1 MAKRKKTKRSTVRRR
16 RVGGAGMN
24 LDPLMFA
31 AIGAVAGKFVGKFL
45 ASQTLSSNTKTD
57 AMIKQAIPV
66 VGGVALSMTLGKK
79 DSKMN
84 YLGLGMAASGAAN
97 LIGTLVPSIGAI
109 DFTPRIA
116 AISQRNYLNGAGTPR
131 APKIAGSKA
140 FAVSMM

>member
-1 MAKRKKTKRSTVRRR
+1 MAKKKKTKRSAVRRR
-16 RVGGAGMN
+16 RVGGATN
-24 LDPLMFA
+24 FEPLMFVA
-31 AIGAVAGKFVGKFL
+31 LGAIGGKVVAKLLG
-45 ASQTLSSNTKTD
+45 SQTLSSNAKTD
-57 AMIKQAIPV
+57 AMIKQAIPI

-79 DSKMN
+79 DAKMN
-84 YLGLGMAASGAAN
+84 YLGLGMAGAGAAN
-97 LIGTLVPSIGAI
+97 LVGTLVPSIGAI